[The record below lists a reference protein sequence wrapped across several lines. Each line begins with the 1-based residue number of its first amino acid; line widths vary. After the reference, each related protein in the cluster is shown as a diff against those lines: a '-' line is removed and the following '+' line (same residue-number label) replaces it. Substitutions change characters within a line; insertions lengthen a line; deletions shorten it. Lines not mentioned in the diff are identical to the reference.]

1 MLQKTVCN
9 GCHDILLMSIDISSI
24 VILNI
29 QDVYY
34 VYYRFVIILN
44 IQDVYYRFV
53 IFGITKSEVI
63 NLLRNT
69 NLCEINR
76 SL

>member
-1 MLQKTVCN
+1 MFQKTVCN

-24 VILNI
+24 V
-29 QDVYY
+29 
-34 VYYRFVIILN
+34 ILN

>member
-1 MLQKTVCN
+1 MFQKTVCN

-34 VYYRFVIILN
+34 RFVIILN

-63 NLLRNT
+63 SLLRNT

>member
-1 MLQKTVCN
+1 MFQKTVCN

-24 VILNI
+24 VTLNI
-29 QDVYY
+29 QDA
-34 VYYRFVIILN
+34 
-44 IQDVYYRFV
+44 YYRFV
-53 IFGITKSEVI
+53 IFGITKSEDI

>member
-1 MLQKTVCN
+1 MFQKTVCN
-9 GCHDILLMSIDISSI
+9 GCHDLLLMSIDISSI
-24 VILNI
+24 VTLNI
-29 QDVYY
+29 QDA
-34 VYYRFVIILN
+34 
-44 IQDVYYRFV
+44 YYRFV

>member
-1 MLQKTVCN
+1 MFQKTVCN

-24 VILNI
+24 VTLNI
-29 QDVYY
+29 QDA
-34 VYYRFVIILN
+34 
-44 IQDVYYRFV
+44 YYRFV